1 MVDKSVDE
9 QVEPTVVCQ
18 HCGGICLLKVHVK
31 DGVIT
36 RIEPDDGAEPQLR
49 ACARGYAL
57 KQKVHDPT
65 RVQYPMKRV
74 GERGEGKFER
84 ISWDEAMDTVAR
96 ELTRVRDTY
105 GPQAI
110 LQVFGGGDISML
122 NTAVL
127 GIRFFNMFGGSTT
140 PWGMASFEGAN
151 LAALS
156 MLGNFMSCGNSRDD
170 LLNSKLIIMW
180 GWNPAV
186 TIANANTTWYL
197 SQAKEKGIRI
207 VVVDPRHTESVAIY
221 ADQWIPIRPSS
232 DAAMLIAMAHV
243 IIRDNLED
251 KAFLDRYTV
260 GFDKYKAYVMGE
272 EDGEPKTPEWAE
284 SITGVPAGVIET
296 LAKEYATTKPAALM
310 TGIAPG
316 RTAYGEQYHRS
327 AITLAAMT
335 GNTGVHGGHP
345 GAYLG
350 GFAAPVNAY
359 PWLIIPPMPGDNP
372 VDALQQPRKLHMQGE
387 MMNPPSGM
395 PHRTCASDALIRGK
409 NGGYPADYKLFY
421 MYTNNVVNQL
431 PNSNRWAQALMK
443 PEFVIIHEVFFNATA
458 RYADILLPAT
468 LSVER
473 NDLTAGG
480 ATPFFAYMKKI
491 VDPPG
496 EAKSYFEFFKELA
509 SRVGIQ
515 GFLDQSE
522 DEAIKGMLVFSPQ
535 VTDYEQFKKD
545 AIVKIDLP
553 EPHVGFKA
561 QIDDPDTFKFGTP
574 TGKIEIYSEQID
586 KAGVPGC
593 PPIPKYIDGWE
604 GLGHSLAE
612 KYPLQLITTH
622 TRRRSHT
629 QLENVPWLLELEE
642 HAVVMHTSDA
652 ESRGIRDGDQVLVFN
667 DRGKVRIPARVT
679 ERIMPGVVDLGEGA
693 WYNPDESGV
702 DVGGCANTLTS
713 DIPSPGGSFAYN
725 TSLVQVE
732 KV

>member
-18 HCGGICLLKVHVK
+18 HCGSICLLKVHTK
-31 DGVIT
+31 GGVIT
-36 RIEPDDGAEPQLR
+36 RVEPDDGAEPQLR

-74 GERGEGKFER
+74 GKRGEGKFER
-84 ISWDEAMDTVAR
+84 ISWDEAFDTVAH
-96 ELTRVRDTY
+96 ELKRVRDTY
-105 GPQAI
+105 GPQSI
-110 LQVFGGGDISML
+110 LQIFGGGDIAML

-186 TIANANTTWYL
+186 TVANTNTTWYL
-197 SQAKEKGIRI
+197 SQAKEKGIKI
-207 VVVDPRHTESVAIY
+207 VCVDPRHTESVAIY
-221 ADQWIPIRPSS
+221 ADQWIPIRPST

-243 IIRDNLED
+243 IIRDGLDD
-251 KAFLDRYTV
+251 KAFLERYTV

-284 SITGVPAGVIET
+284 SITGVPAPVIEA
-296 LAKEYATTKPAALM
+296 LAKEYATGKPAALI

-316 RTAYGEQYHRS
+316 RTAYGEQYHRAAVS
-327 AITLAAMT
+327 LAAIT

-345 GAYLG
+345 GAYPG
-350 GFAAPVNAY
+350 GFAAPVNPY
-359 PWLIIPPMPGDNP
+359 SWLVIPPMPGDNP

-387 MMNPPSGM
+387 MMNPPSSM
-395 PHRTCASDALIRGK
+395 PHRALAADALLKGK
-409 NGGYPADYKLFY
+409 AGGYPTDYKLFY
-421 MYTNNVVNQL
+421 MYTNNVLNQL
-431 PNSNRWAQALMK
+431 PNSNKWAQALMQ
-443 PEFVIIHEVFFNATA
+443 PEVVIIHEVFFNATA
-458 RYADILLPAT
+458 RYADILLPAS
-468 LSVER
+468 LSLER
-473 NDLTAGG
+473 NDLTYGG
-480 ATPFFAYMKKI
+480 ATPFFGYMKMI

-496 EAKSYFEFFKELA
+496 EAKSYFDFFKELA
-509 SRVGIQ
+509 ARFGIE
-515 GFLDQSE
+515 GFLDQTE
-522 DEAIKGMLVFSPQ
+522 DETIKGMLVFSPQ

-545 AIVKIDLP
+545 AVLKIDLP

-574 TGKIEIYSEQID
+574 SGKIEIYSEQIAD
-586 KAGVPGC
+586 ANVPGC
-593 PPIPKYIDGWE
+593 PPIPKYINGWE
-604 GLGHSLAE
+604 GPGHVLVE

-622 TRRRSHT
+622 ARRRSHT

-642 HAVVMHTSDA
+642 HAIVMHTSDA

-693 WYNPDESGV
+693 WYKPDEDGV